1 MPSRPI
7 SQDTIVDLEDQLYF
21 PAIDLTIS
29 GAANQNVRVSG
40 AWFTAALNNP
50 IVYSFSGIPEA
61 SVSITYVAQCNLR
74 VAADVAW
81 FSYCGAPPDD
91 PATFVAT
98 KVLSDVLTTI
108 GDVVVGTDG

>member
-61 SVSITYVAQCNLR
+61 SVS
-74 VAADVAW
+74 
-81 FSYCGAPPDD
+81 YCGAPPDD

-108 GDVVVGTDG
+108 GDVVLGTDGKVSSSPTAATFD